1 MNPQQLEIK
10 STYHYTCG
18 SEPVKVV
25 YLGEDKRYKNTH
37 LFRAIE
43 GKSKG
48 IKDTLSSRSVENYIQ
63 GITQLSN

>member
-1 MNPQQLEIK
+1 MNIKQLK
-10 STYHYTCG
+10 FNSTYLYTCG
-18 SEPVKVV
+18 VVKEKVV

-48 IKDTLSSRSVENYIQ
+48 IKDTLSARSVENFIQ
-63 GITQLSN
+63 GITKLSN